1 MQKHFTFII
10 TLLFLLMFA
19 VACSNQQNTDQ
30 SSDIKET
37 ETEQ

>member
-1 MQKHFTFII
+1 MI

-30 SSDIKET
+30 SSDTKET
-37 ETEQ
+37 QAEQKVRKMLN

>member
-1 MQKHFTFII
+1 MQKRFTFMI

-30 SSDIKET
+30 SSDTKET
-37 ETEQ
+37 KQ